1 MGSAQ
6 VVYQIQALTTSI
18 EELIQQNLELR
29 HIVVAQSGHRN
40 EERQENNNGKDTV
53 NLLNHRR
60 RGTLERENSYKME
73 EELHD
78 MRKKI
83 HELRS
88 AVKEKSVVNLDGMI
102 KMKVLN
108 CPLPP
113 KFQLPQLES
122 FGGLKDPLDHIEAFK
137 THMHLQMTPNEVMCR
152 AFPTVLKGATKVWF
166 SKFPPGTIGNLEQL
180 GESFIRHFIG
190 DNAIRDRP
198 STEHPTGRRRVTK
211 TICRSLQHVGVAG

>member
-78 MRKKI
+78 IRKKI

-88 AVKEKSVVNLDGMI
+88 AMKEKSVVNLDGMI

-152 AFPTVLKGATKVWF
+152 AFLTVLKGATKVWF

-180 GESFIRHFIG
+180 GESFVRHFIG

-211 TICRSLQHVGVAG
+211 AICRSLQHVGVAG

>member
-1 MGSAQ
+1 MDSAQ
-6 VVYQIQALTTSI
+6 AAYQIQALTTSI

-29 HIVVAQSGHRN
+29 HIVKAQSSHRN
-40 EERQENNNGKDTV
+40 EERHENNNGKDTV
-53 NLLNHRR
+53 DLLNHRR
-60 RGTLERENSYKME
+60 RGTLEGENSYKME

-137 THMHLQMTPNEVMCR
+137 THMHLQMTPNEVI
-152 AFPTVLKGATKVWF
+152 L
-166 SKFPPGTIGNLEQL
+166 
-180 GESFIRHFIG
+180 
-190 DNAIRDRP
+190 
-198 STEHPTGRRRVTK
+198 
-211 TICRSLQHVGVAG
+211 

>member
-1 MGSAQ
+1 
-6 VVYQIQALTTSI
+6 
-18 EELIQQNLELR
+18 
-29 HIVVAQSGHRN
+29 
-40 EERQENNNGKDTV
+40 
-53 NLLNHRR
+53 
-60 RGTLERENSYKME
+60 ME

-211 TICRSLQHVGVAG
+211 TIYRSLQHVGVAG

>member
-6 VVYQIQALTTSI
+6 VVYQIQALTTRI

-166 SKFPPGTIGNLEQL
+166 SKFPLGTIGNLEQL

-198 STEHPTGRRRVTK
+198 STEHLTGRRRVTK